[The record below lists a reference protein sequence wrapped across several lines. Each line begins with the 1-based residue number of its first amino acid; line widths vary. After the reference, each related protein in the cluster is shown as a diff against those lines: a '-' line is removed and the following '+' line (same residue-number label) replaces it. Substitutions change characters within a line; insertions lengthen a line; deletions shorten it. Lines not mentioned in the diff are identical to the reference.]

1 MLWTERNL
9 SISSGK
15 RTWESAAKPRNWP
28 ALTSHPRLPPCSRV
42 SFHTPLARCFSRKS
56 CSQAVAVF
64 IVVRDGCID
73 VIISHSISSVPIPL
87 KVFIKCWHLLWLS
100 TPEQKRTKLLKL
112 SSVANSVNPHH
123 FWEIYL
129 QLSEEIALFLG
140 KKKFFQ
146 TEKYPCVVLKCW
158 KCFAIISYN
167 VKQRHTVLS
176 TFMRSQYLQK
186 KIL

>member
-1 MLWTERNL
+1 MDWEQPLHFEWQANVWVSCEAEELTSSHFPPPASALLPRLLSRATRALLLSEKLLAGCCGFHCCERWLHRHHNTSL
-9 SISSGK
+9 NFK
-15 RTWESAAKPRNWP
+15 RTHTPKSFYQV
-28 ALTSHPRLPPCSRV
+28 LTS
-42 SFHTPLARCFSRKS
+42 PL
-56 CSQAVAVF
+56 V
-64 IVVRDGCID
+64 
-73 VIISHSISSVPIPL
+73 
-87 KVFIKCWHLLWLS
+87 S
-100 TPEQKRTKLLKL
+100 TPEQERTKLLKL

-167 VKQRHTVLS
+167 VKQRHT
-176 TFMRSQYLQK
+176 
-186 KIL
+186 